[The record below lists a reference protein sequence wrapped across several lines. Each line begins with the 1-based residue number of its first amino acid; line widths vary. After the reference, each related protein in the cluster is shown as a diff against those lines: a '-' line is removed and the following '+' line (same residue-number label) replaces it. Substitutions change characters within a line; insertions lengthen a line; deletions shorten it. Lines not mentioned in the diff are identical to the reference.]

1 MNNPV
6 VDPGMAREEVLAAT
20 AQGRRSARVSWH
32 TAIGL
37 AFMLLLSTQ
46 ARADVVLL
54 IHGYQGNVLSWE
66 NSGVVP
72 VLQHF
77 GWKRAAL
84 LLGEPQGLVSI
95 ALPWQ
100 EAENKVVNLGLYS
113 EAPLMAQSNVVIDAI
128 RWIYD
133 RYPGEQII
141 LVGHSLGGL
150 VARLALVRA
159 GARDVKALVTIASP
173 HQGTELAYEGLDEL
187 DEPFPIDIMKKF
199 FGGSS
204 YDMLRRSRGLLYD
217 LLPPMPGK
225 LLFWLNSRVHP
236 DIHYFSVVR
245 SLPNGM
251 LGDIVVPGYSQD
263 MANIVPIGQRST
275 RYIQGFTH
283 WLSIQD
289 GYTLINILGQL
300 K

>member
-1 MNNPV
+1 MKLNI
-6 VDPGMAREEVLAAT
+6 
-20 AQGRRSARVSWH
+20 RSLTGIALSL
-32 TAIGL
+32 T
-37 AFMLLLSTQ
+37 LLCFSQ
-46 ARADVVLL
+46 VRADVVLL
-54 IHGYQGNVLSWE
+54 VHGYQGNVLSWE

-95 ALPWQ
+95 ALPGQ
-100 EAENKVVNLGLYS
+100 EEQNKVVNLQLYS
-113 EAPLMAQSNVVIDAI
+113 EAPLMAQSNVVIDAL

-133 RYPGEQII
+133 RYPGEKII

-159 GARDVKALVTIASP
+159 GAQDVKALITIASP

-187 DEPFPIDIMKKF
+187 DEPFPIDMMKRF
-199 FGGSS
+199 FGGST
-204 YDMLRRSRGLLYD
+204 YDMLRRSRGLLHD

-236 DIHYFSVVR
+236 EIRYFSVVR
-245 SLPNGM
+245 SMPNGM
-251 LGDIVVPGYSQD
+251 LGDVVVPGFSQD

-275 RYIQGFTH
+275 RYILGFTH
-283 WLSIQD
+283 WLSILD
-289 GYTLINILGQL
+289 GYTLINILGQI